1 MVQHGTARHSVVAWH
16 QQEQWLR
23 AHRTA
28 TDALQEDGCSV
39 REWMLCWGMD
49 AVTGQ
54 CSASPPCH
62 AEEFRVSSGPAVGV
76 HAVLPCWDAVISAS
90 TTSSPHVQPGKN
102 ASSVPWAS
110 QHPSKSRASIQG
122 GERPLTHSPRR
133 ESAAGLGQEPRPDTS
148 ASSAMLLPGRI
159 LSPQGRNGLGEEGTA
174 GSFARQE
181 LAVLASDRAQ
191 FTAASAFP
199 QDPVGRKSRVGWGCW
214 MREGTGGRLRR
225 GRAACAASKQLCAG
239 RKPCKRSRRAA
250 LARGSLMGHK
260 FLLRIVAC

>member
-1 MVQHGTARHSVVAWH
+1 MWSCHAGMLSF
-16 QQEQWLR
+16 
-23 AHRTA
+23 
-28 TDALQEDGCSV
+28 LQAPRSHPTCSLEKTP
-39 REWMLCWGMD
+39 R
-49 AVTGQ
+49 
-54 CSASPPCH
+54 ASP
-62 AEEFRVSSGPAVGV
+62 G
-76 HAVLPCWDAVISAS
+76 
-90 TTSSPHVQPGKN
+90 
-102 ASSVPWAS
+102 
-110 QHPSKSRASIQG
+110 HPSIPLSREPPIQG